1 MIYDDP
7 WFGRH
12 LDMLGKTTTCRLTAF
27 NQAAT
32 GGSSYEP
39 ERKPLE
45 IITPSTLSGMLK
57 TQQMMTVVLAC
68 CPHSISIYQ
77 QVPRCQVAR
86 DSRPSAERLRPTQRL
101 NLRLLQHSTRSP
113 ER

>member
-1 MIYDDP
+1 
-7 WFGRH
+7 
-12 LDMLGKTTTCRLTAF
+12 MLGKTTTCRLTAF

-45 IITPSTLSGMLK
+45 IITPSTLSGMVE

-68 CPHSISIYQ
+68 WRHSISVHQ
-77 QVPRCQVAR
+77 QVPPAKWLAIAGPLLRG
-86 DSRPSAERLRPTQRL
+86 SAQR
-101 NLRLLQHSTRSP
+101 SD
-113 ER
+113 